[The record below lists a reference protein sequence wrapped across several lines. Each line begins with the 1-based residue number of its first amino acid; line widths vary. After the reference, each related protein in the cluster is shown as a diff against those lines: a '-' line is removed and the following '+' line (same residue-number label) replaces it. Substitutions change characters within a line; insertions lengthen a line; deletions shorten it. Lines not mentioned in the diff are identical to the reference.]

1 MDKKTL
7 LAIVLSFAVLMGWN
21 YLITPIFVPEQSLVD
36 NQTYSS
42 GSQGT
47 DNVTK
52 VSSAEIKELSA
63 DAGNISSGPDIL
75 TTESSKLLSIT
86 FNENTGD
93 IRSASILKWNSGD
106 GNGKITFNRNNGN
119 NDYAKILL
127 PKITKPYTKTV
138 ESIENGKKVIFTA
151 EAGSLIISK
160 IYELSDESYL
170 VKTTVDITNK
180 GNSSLNVPIDIKIG
194 PKLGEGFDET
204 SYGVFEGA
212 IISNGDKT
220 YRVAVDDTDE
230 ENLSTAKWAGYT
242 SKYFLFA
249 AASNDIFK
257 NAGIKAE
264 NGSPVAS
271 IYTDAIVNPNSKHTV
286 SFDYYIGPK
295 LYQELKSLGL
305 SLQKSMDYGW
315 FYFIA
320 IPMLYFMNYLYDL
333 FHNYGIAII
342 ILTIIVRIVMLPLTI
357 KSTVSM
363 RKVAQL
369 NPEIMKL
376 REMYKNNPQKLQQET
391 MELYK
396 REGANPLSG
405 CFPLLIQIP
414 IFFALYKA
422 LLLSLEL
429 KGAPFF
435 GWLTDLS
442 AHDPYYITPILM
454 GLTMFIQQKMS
465 PGVTDPVQQKIFL
478 FMPVLFT
485 FLFLSFPS
493 GLVLY
498 WLVNNILGI
507 IQQYFVNNK
516 YPMPAVATADSK
528 ETEETGRSKKH
539 KKGTAGKKKN
549 SVNILKKDEKKD
561 K

>member
-21 YLITPIFVPEQSLVD
+21 YLITPIFVPEQPVVD
-36 NQTYSS
+36 NQMLLS
-42 GSQGT
+42 GSQSVDNITSSSNTEVRELST
-47 DNVTK
+47 DDTG
-52 VSSAEIKELSA
+52 VSSQL
-63 DAGNISSGPDIL
+63 NLL
-75 TTESSKLLSIT
+75 TTESSKLLSLT
-86 FNENTGD
+86 FNEQTGD
-93 IRSASILKWNSGD
+93 IRSASILKWNSDD
-106 GNGKITFNRNNGN
+106 GSGKITFNKNGGY
-119 NDYAKILL
+119 NDYAKISL
-127 PKITKPYTKTV
+127 PKITTPYKKTV
-138 ESIENGKKVIFTA
+138 ENTGNGKKVIFTA
-151 EAGSLIISK
+151 ESGPLIISK

-170 VKTTVDITNK
+170 VKTTIDITNK
-180 GNSSLNVPIDIKIG
+180 SDSSLKVPVSVRIG
-194 PKLGEGFDET
+194 PKLGDGFDKT
-204 SYGVFEGA
+204 SYGIFEGA

-220 YRVAVDDTDE
+220 YRVSINDTDE
-230 ENLSTAKWAGYT
+230 ESLNTAKWAGYT

-249 AASNDIFK
+249 AVSDNTFK
-257 NAGIKAE
+257 NAKITAE
-264 NGSPVAS
+264 NGSPVS
-271 IYTDAIVNPNSKHTV
+271 SVYTETIVNPDSKNSLT
-286 SFDYYIGPK
+286 FDYYIGPK
-295 LYQELKSLGL
+295 FYQDLKALGF

-320 IPMLYFMNYLYDL
+320 IPMLYILNFLYDL

-342 ILTIIVRIVMLPLTI
+342 ILTIIVRLAMLPLTI

-405 CFPLLIQIP
+405 CLPLLLQIP

-478 FMPVLFT
+478 AMPILFT

-498 WLVNNILGI
+498 WLTNNILGI

-516 YPMPAVATADSK
+516 YPIVEAAPADKDAK
-528 ETEETGRSKKH
+528 KETGRSKKH
-539 KKGTAGKKKN
+539 KHGVAGKDKNNTNKK
-549 SVNILKKDEKKD
+549 
-561 K
+561 